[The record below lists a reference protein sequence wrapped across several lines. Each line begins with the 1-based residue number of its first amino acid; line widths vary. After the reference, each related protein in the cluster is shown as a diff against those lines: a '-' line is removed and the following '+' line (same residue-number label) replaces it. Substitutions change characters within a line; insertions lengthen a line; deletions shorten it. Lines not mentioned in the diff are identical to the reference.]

1 MNKPAPK
8 EPSMDE
14 ILSSIRQII
23 ADDDAAGAPRRPS
36 MQAAAAPMEAAPA
49 RSAAGSLDRDLS
61 DMLDDIEPLALSPA
75 QIVSDDDD
83 VGGFSFDSILADTE
97 PAAAAE
103 EEDDPMA
110 AAMAAVPNL
119 VDPEDIAF
127 APEPVEDDLPSF
139 DPPPQ
144 RAPMAAPKPQPAA
157 AAPAR
162 APVMPEPEPEPE
174 PAFDPEPEPEPEFSP
189 VAAMEE
195 PSFDPEPEMAA
206 PPPRPQPT
214 VAQAAPMPDARLSS
228 DMADQLL
235 EPATQAAV
243 RSSITKLNGLG
254 LGNAGA
260 TIESLMRDMLRPM
273 LKEWLDENLPSVVER
288 MVEKEIARISRGD

>member
-23 ADDDAAGAPRRPS
+23 ADDDAAGVPRRPTI
-36 MQAAAAPMEAAPA
+36 QAAPPPMQAAPA
-49 RSAAGSLDRDLS
+49 RQADSLDRDLS
-61 DMLDDIEPLALSPA
+61 DMLEDIEPLALSSA
-75 QIVSDDDD
+75 QIVGDSSDDD

-97 PAAAAE
+97 SAE
-103 EEDDPMA
+103 DEAPMA
-110 AAMAAVPNL
+110 SAGAPQL
-119 VDPEDIAF
+119 VDPEDIGFSIEEA
-127 APEPVEDDLPSF
+127 DDGLPSF
-139 DPPPQ
+139 DPPPMRKIEPTPAPTPQ
-144 RAPMAAPKPQPAA
+144 PEARRAPQPSTT
-157 AAPAR
+157 
-162 APVMPEPEPEPE
+162 E
-174 PAFDPEPEPEPEFSP
+174 PAPELARPTPPPE
-189 VAAMEE
+189 
-195 PSFDPEPEMAA
+195 
-206 PPPRPQPT
+206 PRPQPT
-214 VAQAAPMPDARLSS
+214 IAQAAPMPDPTLSS

-260 TIESLMRDMLRPM
+260 TLESLMRDMLRPM

-288 MVEKEIARISRGD
+288 MVEKEIARISRGE

>member
-23 ADDDAAGAPRRPS
+23 ADDDAAGVPRRPTI
-36 MQAAAAPMEAAPA
+36 QAAPPPMQAAPA
-49 RSAAGSLDRDLS
+49 RQADSLDRDFS
-61 DMLDDIEPLALSPA
+61 DMLEDIEPLALSSA
-75 QIVSDDDD
+75 QIVDSSDDD

-97 PAAAAE
+97 SAE
-103 EEDDPMA
+103 DEDPMA
-110 AAMAAVPNL
+110 SAGAPLL
-119 VDPEDIAF
+119 VDPEDISFSIEEA
-127 APEPVEDDLPSF
+127 DDVLPSF
-139 DPPPQ
+139 DPPPMRKIEPTPAPPQ
-144 RAPMAAPKPQPAA
+144 PEARRAPPPSPQPQ
-157 AAPAR
+157 PELAR
-162 APVMPEPEPEPE
+162 PE
-174 PAFDPEPEPEPEFSP
+174 
-189 VAAMEE
+189 
-195 PSFDPEPEMAA
+195 
-206 PPPRPQPT
+206 PRPQPT
-214 VAQAAPMPDARLSS
+214 IAQAAPMPDPTLSS

-260 TIESLMRDMLRPM
+260 TLESLMRDMLRPM

-288 MVEKEIARISRGD
+288 MVEKEIARISRGE

>member
-36 MQAAAAPMEAAPA
+36 IQAAPPPMQAAPA
-49 RSAAGSLDRDLS
+49 RSVDNPLDRDLS
-61 DMLDDIEPLALSPA
+61 DMLDDIEPLALSPS
-75 QIVSDDDD
+75 QIVQQPEDDD
-83 VGGFSFDSILADTE
+83 VGGFSFDSILADTATEEEEEE
-97 PAAAAE
+97 PAPEAA
-103 EEDDPMA
+103 
-110 AAMAAVPNL
+110 L
-119 VDPEDIAF
+119 VDPEDISFAADDSDDGLPTFDPPPMRIVEPAPRPEPKPAF
-127 APEPVEDDLPSF
+127 TLRQPEPQPEPQPAPRPAPEPV
-139 DPPPQ
+139 
-144 RAPMAAPKPQPAA
+144 
-157 AAPAR
+157 
-162 APVMPEPEPEPE
+162 
-174 PAFDPEPEPEPEFSP
+174 
-189 VAAMEE
+189 
-195 PSFDPEPEMAA
+195 
-206 PPPRPQPT
+206 RPQPS
-214 VAQAAPMPDARLSS
+214 VAQAAPLPDPKLTS

-254 LGNAGA
+254 LGNGGA

-288 MVEKEIARISRGD
+288 MVEKEIARVARGD